1 MWKVQPAQTTAVA
14 KHKNFMPE
22 KNILF
27 LCTGNS
33 CRSQMAEALARE
45 ILPKHIQCWS
55 AGIAAHGMNPHVAT
69 VMQEIGLNIDSQYS
83 KIIEDL
89 PDIKFDYVITV
100 CNNASEQ
107 CPTFPATKILHH
119 SFSDPPKL
127 ALAYNTEEEKIDCY
141 RKVRDEIQSW
151 LSLQDLNC

>member
-1 MWKVQPAQTTAVA
+1 
-14 KHKNFMPE
+14 MPE

-55 AGIAAHGMNPHVAT
+55 AGIVAHGMNPYVAA

-83 KIIEDL
+83 KTIEDL
-89 PDIKFDYVITV
+89 PDIKFDCVITV
-100 CNNASEQ
+100 CDHASEQ
-107 CPTFPATKILHH
+107 CPIFSTTKILHH

-127 ALAYNTEEEKIDCY
+127 ALAYSIEEEKIDCY

-151 LSLQDLNC
+151 LSHQSLNC

>member
-1 MWKVQPAQTTAVA
+1 
-14 KHKNFMPE
+14 
-22 KNILF
+22 
-27 LCTGNS
+27 
-33 CRSQMAEALARE
+33 MAEALARE